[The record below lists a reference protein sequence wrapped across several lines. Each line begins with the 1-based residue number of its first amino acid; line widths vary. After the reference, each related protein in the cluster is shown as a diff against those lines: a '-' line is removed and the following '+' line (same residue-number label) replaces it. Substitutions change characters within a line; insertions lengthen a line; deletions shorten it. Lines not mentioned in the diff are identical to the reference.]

1 MKRAMLH
8 GAKALGRVGRANNT
22 ANAALLGEGLVEG
35 PTDRATPRFP
45 RRPSLPVS
53 LVVAV
58 IAWVS
63 LAAWQALAVAGGYVT
78 RDAPRGL
85 ESGEYVL
92 EVVED
97 AKLGSYGYSM
107 HARVLDANGIVRD
120 VLATYGDADIEG
132 DARLFARQR
141 VVASVSFSEFSE
153 ASFSRYASKG
163 LCARAKLTQVT
174 ILDGAGP
181 ISFVVSARCFARDVF
196 DEFGGR
202 GAALVR
208 AIVIGDR
215 SKLEEGGL
223 YDDVKTV
230 GLAHMVAVSG
240 AHLSVVA
247 ALAGALLTRART
259 PRVVLSIMLC
269 LFYCAYAA
277 FTGFSAPV
285 IRAALMAA
293 VVVSAIWG
301 ARRSSSLAALGVCVC
316 VLLAVHPAN
325 ALSLSFFLSAASTLG
340 IVALAP
346 LMQAWF
352 EVAFGRRAETLCQ
365 TCALTTAAN
374 IPIAP
379 VTACVFSR
387 VPLMVAFGEYDCGAP
402 VHGFHC
408 RWSCWAGAYRFVC
421 AGGKGDSC
429 GDHRL
434 GPGVVRLLGGAC
446 ARSLRVSSMLDRHV
460 GRCRPFRI
468 GVCGLWAIWPRP
480 TRARA
485 VGVAAATALVVV
497 ACVVVAPLLEPDE
510 IVALDVGQGDAILV
524 KSEGASLL
532 VDTGNQ
538 DAMGSRRRSLE
549 RIRRIFQASRSA
561 TTTTTTALRLT
572 LLRPSLPG
580 RACTSREKCMRVHGD
595 GCADLLAQARNIS
608 GRQAVG
614 LDVGDEIRV
623 GRFTCRVVWPWAFSD
638 AGGNADSLCLLVSYE
653 SEAGPLTALLT
664 GDAEAEQIEKM
675 VQSGGAG
682 SSGAVAVNVLK
693 AGHHGS
699 KAGMTPKLAQGLS
712 ANIALVSCG
721 ANNRY
726 GHPAQA
732 TIDALEA
739 AGTRVFRTDEL
750 GDIACVFSREGIEV
764 RPQYASGVALE

>member
-1 MKRAMLH
+1 MCH
-8 GAKALGRVGRANNT
+8 GALSA
-22 ANAALLGEGLVEG
+22 
-35 PTDRATPRFP
+35 
-45 RRPSLPVS
+45 
-53 LVVAV
+53 
-58 IAWVS
+58 
-63 LAAWQALAVAGGYVT
+63 
-78 RDAPRGL
+78 
-85 ESGEYVL
+85 GEYVL

-107 HARVLDANGIVRD
+107 HARVLDANGVARD

-163 LCARAKLTQVT
+163 LCARAKLTQAT
-174 ILDGAGP
+174 IVDGAGP
-181 ISFVVSARCFARDVF
+181 ISFVASARCFARDVF
-196 DEFGGR
+196 DEFEGR

-247 ALAGALLTRART
+247 ALAGALLARARM
-259 PRVVLSIMLC
+259 PRVALSIALC

-316 VLLAVHPAN
+316 VLLAVHPTN

-387 VPLMVAFGEYDCGAP
+387 VPLMSPLANMIAAP
-402 VHGFHC
+402 LFTVFI
-408 RWSCWAGAYRFVC
+408 
-421 AGGKGDSC
+421 AGG
-429 GDHRL
+429 L
-434 GPGVVRLLGGAC
+434 
-446 ARSLRVSSMLDRHV
+446 
-460 GRCRPFRI
+460 
-468 GVCGLWAIWPRP
+468 
-480 TRARA
+480 
-485 VGVAAATALVVV
+485 
-497 ACVVVAPLLEPDE
+497 
-510 IVALDVGQGDAILV
+510 
-524 KSEGASLL
+524 
-532 VDTGNQ
+532 
-538 DAMGSRRRSLE
+538 
-549 RIRRIFQASRSA
+549 
-561 TTTTTTALRLT
+561 
-572 LLRPSLPG
+572 
-580 RACTSREKCMRVHGD
+580 
-595 GCADLLAQARNIS
+595 
-608 GRQAVG
+608 VG
-614 LDVGDEIRV
+614 LG
-623 GRFTCRVVWPWAFSD
+623 
-638 AGGNADSLCLLVSYE
+638 
-653 SEAGPLTALLT
+653 LTALY
-664 GDAEAEQIEKM
+664 AP
-675 VQSGGAG
+675 AG
-682 SSGAVAVNVLK
+682 K
-693 AGHHGS
+693 AI
-699 KAGMTPKLAQGLS
+699 LA
-712 ANIALVSCG
+712 AIIALARRYPSSWRRLRAFPLRLFHARPTCG
-721 ANNRY
+721 SLSSFPHWRLQACGSY
-726 GHPAQA
+726 GPVQR
-732 TIDALEA
+732 E
-739 AGTRVFRTDEL
+739 RVQWGLRPLRRLWWWRASWWLHCSSPTKS
-750 GDIACVFSREGIEV
+750 SRSMWG
-764 RPQYASGVALE
+764 RAMRFW

>member
-8 GAKALGRVGRANNT
+8 GVKALGRVGRTNNT

-63 LAAWQALAVAGGYVT
+63 LAAWQALAIAGGYVT
-78 RDAPRGL
+78 RDVPRGL

-107 HARVLDANGIVRD
+107 HARVLDANGVVRD

-163 LCARAKLTQVT
+163 LCARAKLTQAT
-174 ILDGAGP
+174 IVDGAGP

-196 DEFGGR
+196 DEFEGR

-247 ALAGALLTRART
+247 ALAGALLARARM
-259 PRVVLSIMLC
+259 PRVALSIALC

-316 VLLAVHPAN
+316 ALLAVHPAN
-325 ALSLSFFLSAASTLG
+325 ALSLSLFLSAASTL
-340 IVALAP
+340 
-346 LMQAWF
+346 
-352 EVAFGRRAETLCQ
+352 
-365 TCALTTAAN
+365 
-374 IPIAP
+374 
-379 VTACVFSR
+379 
-387 VPLMVAFGEYDCGAP
+387 
-402 VHGFHC
+402 
-408 RWSCWAGAYRFVC
+408 
-421 AGGKGDSC
+421 
-429 GDHRL
+429 
-434 GPGVVRLLGGAC
+434 
-446 ARSLRVSSMLDRHV
+446 
-460 GRCRPFRI
+460 
-468 GVCGLWAIWPRP
+468 
-480 TRARA
+480 
-485 VGVAAATALVVV
+485 
-497 ACVVVAPLLEPDE
+497 
-510 IVALDVGQGDAILV
+510 
-524 KSEGASLL
+524 
-532 VDTGNQ
+532 
-538 DAMGSRRRSLE
+538 
-549 RIRRIFQASRSA
+549 
-561 TTTTTTALRLT
+561 
-572 LLRPSLPG
+572 
-580 RACTSREKCMRVHGD
+580 
-595 GCADLLAQARNIS
+595 
-608 GRQAVG
+608 
-614 LDVGDEIRV
+614 
-623 GRFTCRVVWPWAFSD
+623 
-638 AGGNADSLCLLVSYE
+638 
-653 SEAGPLTALLT
+653 
-664 GDAEAEQIEKM
+664 
-675 VQSGGAG
+675 
-682 SSGAVAVNVLK
+682 
-693 AGHHGS
+693 
-699 KAGMTPKLAQGLS
+699 
-712 ANIALVSCG
+712 
-721 ANNRY
+721 
-726 GHPAQA
+726 
-732 TIDALEA
+732 
-739 AGTRVFRTDEL
+739 
-750 GDIACVFSREGIEV
+750 
-764 RPQYASGVALE
+764 

>member
-8 GAKALGRVGRANNT
+8 GAKALGRVGRASNT
-22 ANAALLGEGLVEG
+22 ANAALLGEGLAEG

-58 IAWVS
+58 IVWVS
-63 LAAWQALAVAGGYVT
+63 LAAWQALAIAGGYVT
-78 RDAPRGL
+78 RDVPRGL

-163 LCARAKLTQVT
+163 LCARAKLTQAT
-174 ILDGAGP
+174 IVDGVGP

-196 DEFGGR
+196 DEFEGR

-259 PRVVLSIMLC
+259 PRVALSIALC

-277 FTGFSAPV
+277 FTGFS
-285 IRAALMAA
+285 
-293 VVVSAIWG
+293 

-316 VLLAVHPAN
+316 VLLAAHPTN

-346 LMQAWF
+346 LMQGWF

-387 VPLMVAFGEYDCGAP
+387 VPLMSPLANMIAAP
-402 VHGFHC
+402 LFTVFI
-408 RWSCWAGAYRFVC
+408 
-421 AGGKGDSC
+421 AGGLVG
-429 GDHRL
+429 L
-434 GPGVVRLLGGAC
+434 GLTALYAPAGKAILTAIITLAQALSAFLAALARVPFASLPCSVDMWVVVVLSALAF
-446 ARSLRVSSMLDRHV
+446 V
-460 GRCRPFRI
+460 
-468 GVCGLWAIWPRP
+468 GLWAIWPRP

-485 VGVAAATALVVV
+485 VEVAAATALVVV
-497 ACVVVAPLLEPDE
+497 ACVVAAPLLEPNE

-538 DAMGSRRRSLE
+538 DAMLAAALARTHTPHLSGVAISHHDDDHCASLDSLASTIAGSCVYVARE
-549 RIRRIFQASRSA
+549 
-561 TTTTTTALRLT
+561 TY
-572 LLRPSLPG
+572 
-580 RACTSREKCMRVHGD
+580 ACPCD
-595 GCADLLAQARNIS
+595 GCADLLAQARNVS

-623 GRFTCRVVWPWAFSD
+623 GRFTCRVVWPRAFSD

-653 SEAGPLTALLT
+653 NEAGPLTALLT

-675 VQSGGAG
+675 VQSGGTG
-682 SSGAVAVNVLK
+682 SSEAVAVNVLK